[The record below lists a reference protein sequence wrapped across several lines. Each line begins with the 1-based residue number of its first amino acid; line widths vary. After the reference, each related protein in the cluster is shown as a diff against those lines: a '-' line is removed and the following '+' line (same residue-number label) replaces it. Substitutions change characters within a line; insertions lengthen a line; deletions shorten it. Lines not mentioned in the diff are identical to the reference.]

1 MKKFLVLLIAVVLF
15 IACDYTKE
23 GLELK
28 PDVEIT
34 YMNPIAWYTGVLDTT
49 PVATIA
55 EIYFVAENS
64 IDCYL
69 EKLVWEYYDEND
81 SIFFGPDEIA
91 LYGKIEGIVDPA
103 AADTFILLNIQLPLA
118 PVRNH
123 LSAGEA
129 AQALLHFIVVDEY
142 WGDRYDTVTVWF
154 GFYMMPLQ

>member
-23 GLELK
+23 GFELR

-34 YMNPIAWYTGVLDTT
+34 YMNPIAWYTSVIDTEI
-49 PVATIA
+49 VATID

-64 IDCYL
+64 IDSYL
-69 EKLVWEYYDEND
+69 DKMVWEYYDEND

-91 LYGKIEGIVDPA
+91 LFGKIEGIVDPA
-103 AADTFILLNIQLPLA
+103 LVDTFILLTISLPLA

-123 LSAGEA
+123 LSTGEA
-129 AQALLHFIVVDEY
+129 ARALLHFIVVDEY